1 MKLIKFFKLDR
12 TRKYMEK
19 DIEEDKT
26 FFQNRK
32 KCLYDD
38 IRFIYGYRKNI
49 NNYSYEENEMNQY
62 IKDKLINEKDKK
74 YIYEISRSLDCF
86 ILYRFGV
93 SYSLFDKNHK
103 DKLVNGDLS
112 YESIKNL
119 SYEVTENNIEDCKK
133 ELPEIVH
140 ECLKDYCF
148 LMFCQTKENPKIDRT
163 NFLLRIR
170 DYFILDLDKAD
181 FEGVR
186 NEKTYEEIKSNMKN
200 IYGQLKEQ
208 YGGKNPYYEKF
219 LSYFSKDTDY
229 NYPETTK
236 ILNDYYKIKK
246 NNKNNKNING
256 YMPIKQNEE

>member
-1 MKLIKFFKLDR
+1 MKLINFFKLDR

-32 KCLYDD
+32 KCLNDD
-38 IRFIYGYRKNI
+38 IHFIYGYRKNI

-62 IKDKLINEKDKK
+62 IKDKLINEKDKIK
-74 YIYEISRSLDCF
+74 IDRITQSLDCF
-86 ILYRFGV
+86 VLYRFGV
-93 SYSLFDKNHK
+93 SYSLFDKNQK
-103 DKLVNGDLS
+103 DKLLNGDLS

-148 LMFCQTKENPKIDRT
+148 LMFCQTKGNPKIDRT
-163 NFLLRIR
+163 NFLFRIR
-170 DYFILDLDKAD
+170 DYFILDLNKAD
-181 FEGVR
+181 FEDVR
-186 NEKTYEEIKSNMKN
+186 NEKTYEEIKINMKN

-219 LSYFSKDTDY
+219 LSYFSDDTDY
-229 NYPETTK
+229 NYSETTK

-256 YMPIKQNEE
+256 YMPIKQNED

>member
-1 MKLIKFFKLDR
+1 MKLINFFKLDR

-32 KCLYDD
+32 KCLNDD
-38 IRFIYGYRKNI
+38 IHFIYGYRKNI

-62 IKDKLINEKDKK
+62 IKDKLINEKNKIKIDR
-74 YIYEISRSLDCF
+74 ITQSLDCF
-86 ILYRFGV
+86 VLYRFGV
-93 SYSLFDKNHK
+93 SYSLFDKNQK
-103 DKLVNGDLS
+103 DKLINGDLS

-148 LMFCQTKENPKIDRT
+148 LMFCQTKGNPKIDRT

-170 DYFILDLDKAD
+170 DYFILDLDKVD

-219 LSYFSKDTDY
+219 LSYFSNDTDY

-246 NNKNNKNING
+246 NNKNIDD
-256 YMPIKQNEE
+256 YMPIKQNED

>member
-1 MKLIKFFKLDR
+1 MKLINFFKLDR

-32 KCLYDD
+32 KCLNDD
-38 IRFIYGYRKNI
+38 IHFIYGYRNNI

-62 IKDKLINEKDKK
+62 IKDKLINEKNKIKIDR
-74 YIYEISRSLDCF
+74 ITQSLDCF
-86 ILYRFGV
+86 VLYRFGV
-93 SYSLFDKNHK
+93 SYSLFDKNQK
-103 DKLVNGDLS
+103 DKLLNGDLS

-119 SYEVTENNIEDCKK
+119 SYDVTESNIEDCKK

-148 LMFCQTKENPKIDRT
+148 LMFCQTKGNPKIDRT

-170 DYFILDLDKAD
+170 DYFILDLNKAD

-186 NEKTYEEIKSNMKN
+186 NEKTYEKIKSNMKN

-219 LSYFSKDTDY
+219 LSYFSNDTDY

-246 NNKNNKNING
+246 NNKNING
-256 YMPIKQNEE
+256 YMPIKQNED

>member
-1 MKLIKFFKLDR
+1 MKLINFFKLDR

-26 FFQNRK
+26 FFQSRK
-32 KCLYDD
+32 NLLYHD
-38 IRFIYGYRKNI
+38 IHIFIYGYRKNI

-62 IKDKLINEKDKK
+62 IKDKLINEKDKIK
-74 YIYEISRSLDCF
+74 IDWITRSLDCF
-86 ILYRFGV
+86 VLYRFGV
-93 SYSLFDKNHK
+93 SYSLFDKNQK
-103 DKLVNGDLS
+103 DKLINGDLS

-148 LMFCQTKENPKIDRT
+148 LMFCQTKGNPKIDRT

-170 DYFILDLDKAD
+170 DYFILDLDKAY

-186 NEKTYEEIKSNMKN
+186 NEKTYEEIKVNMKN

-219 LSYFSKDTDY
+219 LSYFSNDTDY
-229 NYPETTK
+229 NYPKTTK

-246 NNKNNKNING
+246 NNKNIDE
-256 YMPIKQNEE
+256 YMPIKQNED